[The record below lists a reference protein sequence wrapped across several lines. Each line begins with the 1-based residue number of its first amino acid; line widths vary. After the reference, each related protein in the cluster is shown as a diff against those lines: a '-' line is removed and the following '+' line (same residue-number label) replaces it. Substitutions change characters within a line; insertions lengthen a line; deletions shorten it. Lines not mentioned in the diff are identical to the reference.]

1 MILEIAD
8 LRPGPEQMADF
19 ESAMAELVPV
29 LASTPGYLGH
39 TVQRSSETPGRYV
52 LLVRWETLEAHTVAF
67 RESERFERWR
77 TRLGAMR
84 EGAFVEHFET
94 VLSNQWVPEA

>member
-8 LRPGPEQMADF
+8 LRPGESRMDDF

-39 TVQRSSETPGRYV
+39 TVQRSHESPGRYI

-67 RESERFERWR
+67 RQSDRFEEWR
-77 TRLGAMR
+77 ERLGTMR

-94 VLSNQWVPEA
+94 VLSNEWLPEA